1 MPHTRKSHTKQTIPK
16 FSPVSHRVAGRRA
29 DQPTVALS
37 SAPWRTGEAA
47 EDDEADRLAREGKVS
62 VTSNPGETPTMHVP
76 RKRQDL
82 DLAVDDFDEDEID
95 PELRYSFQR
104 NSRFLRRVFSVDTLV
119 KPLPPVMA
127 YSVSRNVNFFFKIF
141 TQFWGAHI
149 GPEPTTDRFVV
160 VIPQFTAGKPCVFLS
175 HRRALR
181 APSPAGEPCALPLL
195 PASPARSLSRRR
207 SLRASSPAGEPC
219 ALLSRRLG
227 LRAPSPPGDVCA
239 PPLPPVT
246 SACSLSR
253 RARVELSAG
262 ETLSRRRLGV
272 YCGVWRGFSA
282 VEPWRYSSNT
292 NQDKTIISQDYGTK

>member
-1 MPHTRKSHTKQTIPK
+1 MPHTKQTIPK
-16 FSPVSHRVAGRRA
+16 FSPVSHRVAGCRA

-62 VTSNPGETPTMHVP
+62 VTNNRGETPTMHVP

-95 PELRYSFQR
+95 PDLRYSFQR

-141 TQFWGAHI
+141 TQFWVPI
-149 GPEPTTDRFVV
+149 LDQSQQL
-160 VIPQFTAGKPCVFLS
+160 IDLLLS
-175 HRRALR
+175 CLSSPPASP
-181 APSPAGEPCALPLL
+181 ASSSPAGEPCALPLP
-195 PASPARSLSRRR
+195 PASPARSLSH
-207 SLRASSPAGEPC
+207 
-219 ALLSRRLG
+219 RLG
-227 LRAPSPPGDVCA
+227 LRAPSLPGDVCA
-239 PPLPPVT
+239 LPLLPAT

-262 ETLSRRRLGV
+262 ETLSRRWLGV
-272 YCGVWRGFSA
+272 YCGVWRGFSV
-282 VEPWRYSSNT
+282 VEPWRSVEGCRG
-292 NQDKTIISQDYGTK
+292 DKV

>member
-76 RKRQDL
+76 CKRQDL
-82 DLAVDDFDEDEID
+82 DLAVDDVDEDEID

-160 VIPQFTAGKPCVFLS
+160 VIVNFRDLS
-175 HRRALR
+175 SPPA
-181 APSPAGEPCALPLL
+181 SPASSSPTGEPCALPLL

-282 VEPWRYSSNT
+282 VEPWRSVEGCGG
-292 NQDKTIISQDYGTK
+292 DKVERKLSISTLHF